1 MKGQR
6 GVTLMDVVVALVV
19 TSLSVMTFFQLFA
32 FGAAQIEKLGY
43 RREAM
48 SMLKGELEFWRARFQ
63 TASVLHPVSVAEAEG
78 RKRTVID
85 GNGLSFEVA
94 SEIDPPARNQ
104 GMKYQRV
111 RVQVSYARVDL
122 ADTVELET
130 RLYVW

>member
-1 MKGQR
+1 MNGQR

-63 TASVLHPVSVAEAEG
+63 TASALHPVSETEAEG
-78 RKRTVID
+78 RKRTIM
-85 GNGLSFEVA
+85 GGGGLGFEVD
-94 SEIDPPARNQ
+94 SEIDPPARDK
-104 GMKYQRV
+104 GMKYQRIRV
-111 RVQVSYARVDL
+111 RVSYARLDL

-130 RLYVW
+130 RQYVW